1 VPSLVPP
8 LADDA
13 ACGGEDRQ
21 ERTADGSTKN
31 EEDVAMGRGKIPRKR
46 GFLKRAL
53 QNTKLSL
60 ANKDSAEREEV
71 AKGGAAEKESGVG
84 VVSRSN
90 DDVRPPGKA
99 FAEEVLTLFKTP
111 VKKKKSLLAQTFAKS
126 KPPVTAKIVAQ
137 DYFLDNDDGDNC
149 IIANDKDSCGFDFD
163 VTPNGIEMIQ
173 TPSNRVPFFD
183 CALSPIAVII
193 SPESFASAPD
203 KAGSGSVEV
212 KMNAGFS
219 NDVMA
224 SCSLTDDGSLITAD
238 ATPPPS
244 MTHPP
249 AKQLNMLPTPTE
261 NGETWNAGSFLFRM
275 AIPPSPS
282 SSVLYSSSGLFD
294 NAKKSIPMP
303 DGGKVFHVEPENFKW
318 TLRDASAGRETANIC
333 METVEAL
340 STECNNQEPS
350 KPWVYN
356 PPLVKRILGFDAD
369 FNPCLSRASYRSRS
383 TEDTPV
389 YVNDR
394 AGVVNHEGAKNESA
408 FAKQDALE
416 IVKQTRSRGTMRHK

>member
-1 VPSLVPP
+1 LTQR
-8 LADDA
+8 A
-13 ACGGEDRQ
+13 ARILHSEAAPHPTQ
-21 ERTADGSTKN
+21 QTADGSTKI
-31 EEDVAMGRGKIPRKR
+31 EEDVATGRGKIPRKR

-53 QNTKLSL
+53 RKTKLSL
-60 ANKDSAEREEV
+60 AKKDSAEREEV
-71 AKGGAAEKESGVG
+71 AKGGAAEKESVVG

-111 VKKKKSLLAQTFAKS
+111 AKKKKSLLAQTFAKS

-137 DYFLDNDDGDNC
+137 DYFLDNDDDDDC
-149 IIANDKDSCGFDFD
+149 IIADDEDSCGFDFD

-183 CALSPIAVII
+183 CALSPIAVIS

-203 KAGSGSVEV
+203 KAGSGGVEV

-219 NDVMA
+219 NDSTA
-224 SCSLTDDGSLITAD
+224 SCSLTDDGSSITAD

-249 AKQLNMLPTPTE
+249 AKRLNMLPTPAE
-261 NGETWNAGSFLFRM
+261 IGESWNAGSFLFGM
-275 AIPPSPS
+275 ASPPSPS
-282 SSVLYSSSGLFD
+282 SSVLYSSSELFD
-294 NAKKSIPMP
+294 NVKKSTPMS
-303 DGGKVFHVEPENFKW
+303 DGGKVDIHVEPENFEW
-318 TLRDASAGRETANIC
+318 TLRDASAERETVNIS
-333 METVEAL
+333 METVETV

-350 KPWVYN
+350 KPRVYN

-383 TEDTPV
+383 IEDTPL

-394 AGVVNHEGAKNESA
+394 AGVVNHEGAKNELA
-408 FAKQDALE
+408 FAKQNALE
-416 IVKQTRSRGTMRHK
+416 IIKQTRSRGKIRHK

>member
-1 VPSLVPP
+1 
-8 LADDA
+8 
-13 ACGGEDRQ
+13 
-21 ERTADGSTKN
+21 
-31 EEDVAMGRGKIPRKR
+31 M
-46 GFLKRAL
+46 
-53 QNTKLSL
+53 
-60 ANKDSAEREEV
+60 
-71 AKGGAAEKESGVG
+71 
-84 VVSRSN
+84 
-90 DDVRPPGKA
+90 A

-111 VKKKKSLLAQTFAKS
+111 AKKKKSLLAQTFAKS

-137 DYFLDNDDGDNC
+137 DYFLDNDDDDDC
-149 IIANDKDSCGFDFD
+149 IIADDEDSCGFDFD

-183 CALSPIAVII
+183 CALSPIAVIS

-219 NDVMA
+219 NDATA
-224 SCSLTDDGSLITAD
+224 SCSLTDDGSSITAD

-244 MTHPP
+244 MIHPP
-249 AKQLNMLPTPTE
+249 AKRLNMLPTPTE
-261 NGETWNAGSFLFRM
+261 IGESWNAGSFLFGM
-275 AIPPSPS
+275 ASPPSPS

-294 NAKKSIPMP
+294 NVKKSIPMP
-303 DGGKVFHVEPENFKW
+303 DGGKVNIHVEPENFEW
-318 TLRDASAGRETANIC
+318 TLRDASAGRETVNIS
-333 METVEAL
+333 METVETA

-350 KPWVYN
+350 KPRVYN

-383 TEDTPV
+383 IEDTPL

-394 AGVVNHEGAKNESA
+394 AGVVNHEGAKNELA
-408 FAKQDALE
+408 FAKQNALE
-416 IVKQTRSRGTMRHK
+416 IIKQTRSRGKIRHK